1 MRPRRHWKE
10 IPDLFHPRPRRP
22 TWTVIPEEDR
32 AKVISLLAKLVRAAI
47 EQRRAAGAG
56 RRRAHE

>member
-1 MRPRRHWKE
+1 MRPRHYWEE

-22 TWTVIPEEDR
+22 TWTMIPQEER
-32 AKVISLLAKLVRAAI
+32 ARVISLLAKLVRTTI
-47 EQRRAAGAG
+47 ERRRAAGAG